1 MTAPIRVGRP
11 SDEPALRGLQR
22 ALREPSPDLLTHGLR
37 VGGVAVSVVDD
48 RVVTDNQ
55 SATDDRAVTADRPVG
70 YVLHVGGD
78 DRHVAELVVAPAF
91 RREGRAR
98 RLLRHVCRVADDR
111 VTLLVHPDNEPARAL
126 YDSLGFDVIDR
137 RPDFYDDADALVMA
151 VDASA
156 SDSCAES

>member
-1 MTAPIRVGRP
+1 MTPAIRVGRP

-22 ALREPSPDLLTHGLR
+22 ALREPSPDLLAHGLR
-37 VGGVAVSVVDD
+37 VGGVAVSVAED
-48 RVVTDNQ
+48 RSADAAHSVV
-55 SATDDRAVTADRPVG
+55 DRPVG

-78 DRHVAELVVAPAF
+78 NRHVAELVVAPAF

-98 RLLRHVCRVADDR
+98 RLLRHVCRVADGG

-156 SDSCAES
+156 PDSRGES

>member
-1 MTAPIRVGRP
+1 MTPAIRVGRP

-22 ALREPSPDLLTHGLR
+22 ALREPSPDLLAHGLR
-37 VGGVAVSVVDD
+37 VGGVAVSVAED
-48 RVVTDNQ
+48 RSADAAHSVV
-55 SATDDRAVTADRPVG
+55 DRPVG

-78 DRHVAELVVAPAF
+78 NRHVADLVVAPAF

-98 RLLRHVCRVADDR
+98 RLLRHVCRVADGG

-156 SDSCAES
+156 PDSRGES

>member
-1 MTAPIRVGRP
+1 MTPAIRVGRP

-22 ALREPSPDLLTHGLR
+22 ALREPSPDLLAHGLR
-37 VGGVAVSVVDD
+37 VGGVAVSVAEDRSAAAHSVVD
-48 RVVTDNQ
+48 
-55 SATDDRAVTADRPVG
+55 DRPVG

-98 RLLRHVCRVADDR
+98 RLLRHVCRVVDGR

-126 YDSLGFDVIDR
+126 YDSLGFDVIGR
-137 RPDFYDDADALVMA
+137 RSDFYDDADALVMA

-156 SDSCAES
+156 PDSRAES